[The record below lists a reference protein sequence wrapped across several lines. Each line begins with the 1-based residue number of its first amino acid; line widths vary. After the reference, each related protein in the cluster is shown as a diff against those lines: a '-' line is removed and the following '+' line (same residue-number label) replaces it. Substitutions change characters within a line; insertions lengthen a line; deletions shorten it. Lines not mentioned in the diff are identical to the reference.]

1 MANPNGNPD
10 NLKKGHHRGVSASKS
25 LMKTNLAI
33 AVRQQVPAEVLVE
46 FHLAILQGQ
55 NPRLVKDGRY
65 EHGWKLEDICGPE
78 GSGGQPPTLQD
89 KKDAAKA
96 LMERGWGMPV
106 QTTHLEQDV
115 KAQIELLGTN
125 LAPNAMASV
134 PTSRLLAL
142 RNALRP
148 PIEVASRPV
157 EAQIEAPATP
167 VPATESATSD
177 E

>member
-10 NLKKGHHRGVSASKS
+10 NLKKGHPRGVSASKT

-33 AVRQQVPAEVLVE
+33 AVRSQVPAEVLVE

-65 EHGWKLEDICGPE
+65 EHGWKLEDVCGPD
-78 GSGGQPPTLQD
+78 GAGGQPPTLQD

-96 LMERGWGMPV
+96 LMERGWGMPA
-106 QTTHLEQDV
+106 QTIHLEQDV
-115 KAQIELLGTN
+115 KAQIEMLGAT
-125 LAPNAMASV
+125 LPANAMASV

-148 PIEVASRPV
+148 PIEALSRPV
-157 EAQIEAPATP
+157 EAQIEAPAALA
-167 VPATESATSD
+167 PAAEPETSV